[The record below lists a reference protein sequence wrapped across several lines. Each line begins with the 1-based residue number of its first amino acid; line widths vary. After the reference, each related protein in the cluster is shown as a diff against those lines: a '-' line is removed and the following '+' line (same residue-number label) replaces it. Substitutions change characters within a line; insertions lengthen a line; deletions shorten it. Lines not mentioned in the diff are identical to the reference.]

1 MAYLTID
8 KLSNIIFNNLDENGN
23 DYKIFIESGTYL
35 GETIIE
41 LQPYFNILH
50 TVELS
55 EKYFDMFNNI
65 KNDNN
70 LDNIFNYKGETSDIL
85 PDIFKSIDKKNK
97 CIFWLDGHFSSG
109 DTAKGKKD
117 CPLIEECQII
127 DQLYSSD
134 EMIILI
140 DDIRLFGTNIN
151 EDWSEINIEF
161 IKKCF
166 TNFEISKE
174 VSLDHETIPNQKDL
188 LAFKLNRK
196 SCKT

>member
-1 MAYLTID
+1 MAHLTIE
-8 KLSNIIFNNLDENGN
+8 KLNNIIFDNLDENG
-23 DYKIFIESGTYL
+23 DEYKIFIESGTFL
-35 GETIIE
+35 GETTIK
-41 LQPYFNILH
+41 LQPYFNTLY

-55 EKYFDMFNNI
+55 EKYFNMFNSI
-65 KNDNN
+65 KNSRN
-70 LDNIFNYKGETSDIL
+70 LNNIFNYQGETSDIL
-85 PDIFKSIDKKNK
+85 PDIFKLFNDKNK

-109 DTAKGKKD
+109 DTGKGNKD

-127 DQLYSSD
+127 DQLYPSD

-140 DDIRLFGTNIN
+140 DDVWLFKTYIK
-151 EDWSEINIEF
+151 EDWSDINIES

-174 VSLDHETIPNQKDL
+174 VILYHETVLDQKDI

-196 SCKT
+196 L

>member
-8 KLSNIIFNNLDENGN
+8 KLNNIIFDNLDENG
-23 DYKIFIESGTYL
+23 DEYKIFIESGTFL
-35 GETIIE
+35 GETTIK
-41 LQPYFNILH
+41 LQPYFNTLY

-55 EKYFDMFNNI
+55 EKYFNMFNSI
-65 KNDNN
+65 KNSRN
-70 LDNIFNYKGETSDIL
+70 LNNIFNYQGETSDIL
-85 PDIFKSIDKKNK
+85 PDIFKLFDDKNK

-127 DQLYSSD
+127 DQLYPSD

-140 DDIRLFGTNIN
+140 DDVWLFKTYIK
-151 EDWSEINIEF
+151 EDWSDINIES

-174 VSLDHETIPNQKDL
+174 VILYHETVLDQKDI

-196 SCKT
+196 L